1 MPENRMAAATF
12 DAPSFGASGV
22 FSFDAADVTGTH
34 ELSVTDLQR
43 SLPAGAVA
51 KALAARMSLPENVP
65 WSLHDAQGA
74 FLADD
79 EPIGEQIS
87 EGSKVTLAPKTHL
100 G

>member
-1 MPENRMAAATF
+1 MRENRVAAATLG
-12 DAPSFGASGV
+12 APDV

-34 ELSVTDLQR
+34 ELAVTDVQR

-79 EPIGEQIS
+79 EPIGDQIA